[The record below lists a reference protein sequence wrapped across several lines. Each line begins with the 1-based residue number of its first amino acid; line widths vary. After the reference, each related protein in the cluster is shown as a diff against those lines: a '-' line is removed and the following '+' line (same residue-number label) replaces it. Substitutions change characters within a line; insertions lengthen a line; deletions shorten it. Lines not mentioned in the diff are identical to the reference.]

1 MIVKGRRN
9 PEYKKGR
16 MKMKETSTVLA
27 MEVTAEEMEE
37 VLKRR
42 ETKAKEAAIKKK
54 ADEIARLIDDIK
66 RLGGR
71 VTAQRD
77 GKSTYFSTCGERV
90 RGVRLSYSYGVEI
103 VIT

>member
-1 MIVKGRRN
+1 
-9 PEYKKGR
+9 
-16 MKMKETSTVLA
+16 MKETSTVLA

-42 ETKAKEAAIKKK
+42 ETKAKEAAIKEK
-54 ADEIARLIDDIK
+54 AHEIARLIDDIK
-66 RLGGR
+66 QLGGR
-71 VTAQRD
+71 VSAQRD
-77 GKSTYFSTCGERV
+77 GKSTYFSTCGESV

>member
-1 MIVKGRRN
+1 
-9 PEYKKGR
+9 
-16 MKMKETSTVLA
+16 MKETSTVLAMGKTTALLA

-42 ETKAKEAAIKKK
+42 ETKAKEAAIKEK

-71 VTAQRD
+71 VPAQRD
-77 GKSTYFSTCGERV
+77 GKRTYFSTCKRTTYYTNST
-90 RGVRLSYSYGVEI
+90 SYCFTFSFHHI
-103 VIT
+103 ISS